1 MGVAFD
7 PEVTP
12 TAMIERRERQDRR
25 LQSRWALI
33 EDLRLLRTADRDM
46 GMSNLAFVPRAGNI
60 STDTR
65 AG

>member
-1 MGVAFD
+1 MH
-7 PEVTP
+7 
-12 TAMIERRERQDRR
+12 TAMIERRERQGRA
-25 LQSRWALI
+25 LQSRRMLTQ
-33 EDLRLLRTADRDM
+33 DRRLLRTADRDM

>member
-1 MGVAFD
+1 
-7 PEVTP
+7 
-12 TAMIERRERQDRR
+12 MIERRERQDPSV
-25 LQSRWALI
+25 QSRRPPMR
-33 EDLRLLRTADRDM
+33 DPRLLQTADRDM